1 MERCPICRATLNG
14 ATTCRRCRADL
25 QQVQQVAKLA
35 AALTG
40 AAMTS
45 LAQGHTEEA
54 RRLLA
59 RARLLHATPST
70 RALWQLLPV
79 GLVARFN

>member
-1 MERCPICRATLNG
+1 MERCPICHATLNG

-35 AALTG
+35 SALIG

-45 LAQGHTEEA
+45 LAQGHPEEA

-59 RARLLHATPST
+59 RARLLHATPAT
-70 RALWQLLPV
+70 RALCAWV
-79 GLVARFN
+79 HE

>member
-25 QQVQQVAKLA
+25 QQVQQVEKLA
-35 AALTG
+35 STLIG

-45 LAQGHTEEA
+45 LARGHTEEA

-59 RARLLHATPST
+59 RARLLHATPTT
-70 RALWQLLPV
+70 RALCA
-79 GLVARFN
+79 LVHE

>member
-14 ATTCRRCRADL
+14 TTTCRRCRADL

-35 AALTG
+35 SALTG

-59 RARLLHATPST
+59 RARFLHATSAT
-70 RALWQLLPV
+70 RALCA
-79 GLVARFN
+79 LVQ

>member
-1 MERCPICRATLNG
+1 MERCPICRAAING
-14 ATTCRRCRADL
+14 STTCRRCRADL
-25 QQVQQVAKLA
+25 QQVQQVEKLA

-45 LAQGHTEEA
+45 LAQGHIEEA

-59 RARLLHATPST
+59 RARLLHATPAT
-70 RALWQLLPV
+70 RALWQLLP
-79 GLVARFN
+79 